1 MPLIILWN
9 YELPKQSDAEH
20 LFWNIFCVCLSS
32 WKKLPRRRQQNDI
45 IVPTKP
51 TEIHACDFSSFPQGV
66 AYTAMNGG

>member
-1 MPLIILWN
+1 MSSQN
-9 YELPKQSDAEH
+9 KVMQSTFSET
-20 LFWNIFCVCLSS
+20 FSVSVCLLERSYQDV
-32 WKKLPRRRQQNDI
+32 RQQNDI